1 MKKNSIFRWGVAML
15 LLFTGLSLRAYAED
29 DGGSPFRKNHDVD
42 LTVKSAT
49 LQTFTDAFTKQTGV
63 LFSYESALASMPMG
77 DVSVRESNAP
87 LERILNN
94 VFTKRGFRYKIVD
107 RTVVLTYDRTA
118 EPQRKNSV
126 TGRVCDA
133 AGSPL
138 VGATVLV
145 KDSTR
150 GTTTGADGT
159 YSVEAEPGAVL
170 LFSYIGYT
178 EREELV
184 GSRSVIDVTM
194 QEDQS
199 VLEEVVVVG
208 YGTQTRKTVTSAI
221 SKMDGKTLESMPV
234 NLVGDGMKGRIA
246 GLQVAT
252 TDATPGSAPKFL
264 IRGGSSINNSNDP
277 IVLVDGAVREMAGLN
292 PNDIESIEVLKDAA
306 SAGIYGSRAS
316 NGVILI
322 TTKKG
327 APHKGPQIV
336 FEGQWA
342 YESPATKFDLMN
354 GRDYLLTLRP
364 AIAEGYCGGADPLSI
379 LDGAESAG
387 AGNSAA
393 SRWTT
398 RYLNPGESLPKGY
411 KWIEDPVNPGKIIV
425 FQDND
430 QQSQWFD
437 DAFWQNYYIGVNG
450 GGENIRYAASAGYTD
465 DGGIGM
471 ATGFSRFTFH
481 GNTSFKVTR
490 RLTATTT
497 FDYSQIERQMLD
509 GGALNKRNSVIRG
522 LSVPATH
529 RDWYDAEAGEDL
541 AGTPAMGPNN
551 TTLPAAYYNYYYSD
565 TGETTKRSSVNINLE
580 WAIVDGLR
588 AVAQFSNHNRHSR
601 SHFFV
606 KNNPTTGTNIR
617 PTKEAFTETNRM
629 DFQTYLNWKKTFAED
644 HNIDVVAGY
653 DYMKDKNNSID
664 ARVQGAASDKI
675 PTLNVGT
682 SNITNYPTSTRTDEV
697 LISYF
702 GRVNYNFREK
712 YLLSFTM
719 RADGSTKFGKNNK
732 WGYFPSGAVSW
743 KMHNEPWLKQSR
755 WLSELKLRLS
765 YGASGN
771 QGISSYQTLD
781 RYGMEKFWHNGEWA
795 TVIGPGYEV
804 GRTGANNRYMVWGG
818 IANPD
823 LKWESTSQ
831 LDFGVDFAAFDRRLR
846 LTADVYYKKTPD
858 LLREK
863 YLPLPSSYDKIWVN
877 DGEVTNKGFEVS
889 LEGDI
894 VHTRDWS
901 FSATFI
907 YSMNRNKVV
916 SLGDAISSGLS
927 QDYLTGL
934 YYEVTGEPISM
945 FNQNAS
951 IYAVGHPMNVF
962 YGYRVDGIIQE
973 GQDPGFIDPDGLK
986 DRPGEL
992 KYVDLTGD
1000 YAITPEDRCIIGDPN
1015 PDFTASLN
1023 LSLRWK
1029 NLDLSVFLYG
1039 VYGNDVLYN
1048 NYTFSPR
1055 VKAKRW
1061 TPDNPTNDFPRLN
1074 NARQYWLSD
1083 YFLQDGSFLRIQN
1096 ITLGYNLHFN
1106 RRFLKGMRIYANIDN
1121 VHTFTKFD
1129 GYDPEVGLDGIYWGG
1144 YPKLRKYTVGI
1155 DLNF

>member
-1 MKKNSIFRWGVAML
+1 ML
-15 LLFTGLSLRAYAED
+15 NKTTGRDFVTSLA
-29 DGGSPFRKNHDVD
+29 VD
-42 LTVKSAT
+42 WELVKGLTIHSQ
-49 LQTFTDAFTKQTGV
+49 LDYRYQTSV
-63 LFSYESALASMPMG
+63 G
-77 DVSVRESNAP
+77 DVYRASN
-87 LERILNN
+87 
-94 VFTKRGFRYKIVD
+94 TS
-107 RTVVLTYDRTA
+107 
-118 EPQRKNSV
+118 Q
-126 TGRVCDA
+126 DA
-133 AGSPL
+133 NDNG
-138 VGATVLV
+138 G
-145 KDSTR
+145 
-150 GTTTGADGT
+150 
-159 YSVEAEPGAVL
+159 
-170 LFSYIGYT
+170 
-178 EREELV
+178 
-184 GSRSVIDVTM
+184 
-194 QEDQS
+194 
-199 VLEEVVVVG
+199 
-208 YGTQTRKTVTSAI
+208 
-221 SKMDGKTLESMPV
+221 
-234 NLVGDGMKGRIA
+234 IA
-246 GLQVAT
+246 Q
-252 TDATPGSAPKFL
+252 
-264 IRGGSSINNSNDP
+264 INNSFNQNLMSETYLTFSRTFNENHALT
-277 IVLVDGAVREMAGLN
+277 VMAGHSYNWDTGRGLYTTARGFVNDVLQNENMNAGN
-292 PNDIESIEVLKDAA
+292 PNLRQIYNDGYYLSKLLSFYGRINYSLKD
-306 SAGIYGSRAS
+306 
-316 NGVILI
+316 
-322 TTKKG
+322 K
-327 APHKGPQIV
+327 
-336 FEGQWA
+336 
-342 YESPATKFDLMN
+342 
-354 GRDYLLTLRP
+354 YLLT
-364 AIAEGYCGGADPLSI
+364 A
-379 LDGAESAG
+379 
-387 AGNSAA
+387 
-393 SRWTT
+393 
-398 RYLNPGESLPKGY
+398 
-411 KWIEDPVNPGKIIV
+411 
-425 FQDND
+425 
-430 QQSQWFD
+430 
-437 DAFWQNYYIGVNG
+437 
-450 GGENIRYAASAGYTD
+450 
-465 DGGIGM
+465 
-471 ATGFSRFTFH
+471 
-481 GNTSFKVTR
+481 
-490 RLTATTT
+490 
-497 FDYSQIERQMLD
+497 
-509 GGALNKRNSVIRG
+509 
-522 LSVPATH
+522 
-529 RDWYDAEAGEDL
+529 
-541 AGTPAMGPNN
+541 
-551 TTLPAAYYNYYYSD
+551 
-565 TGETTKRSSVNINLE
+565 
-580 WAIVDGLR
+580 
-588 AVAQFSNHNRHSR
+588 
-601 SHFFV
+601 
-606 KNNPTTGTNIR
+606 
-617 PTKEAFTETNRM
+617 
-629 DFQTYLNWKKTFAED
+629 
-644 HNIDVVAGY
+644 
-653 DYMKDKNNSID
+653 
-664 ARVQGAASDKI
+664 
-675 PTLNVGT
+675 
-682 SNITNYPTSTRTDEV
+682 
-697 LISYF
+697 
-702 GRVNYNFREK
+702 
-712 YLLSFTM
+712 TM

-846 LTADVYYKKTPD
+846 LTADVYYKKTTD

-863 YLPLPSSYDKIWVN
+863 YLPLSSSYDKIWVN

-927 QDYLTGL
+927 QDYLTGM
-934 YYEVTGEPISM
+934 YYEVTGEPVSM

>member
-1 MKKNSIFRWGVAML
+1 MKLYDVYPLFDVEIVSGKDCTVKDKDGNEYIDAYGGHAVISIGHSHPAYVKAVSEQVARLGFYSNSVINSLQSRLAEKIGRL
-15 LLFTGLSLRAYAED
+15 TGLEDYRLFLINSGAEANENAL
-29 DGGSPFRKNHDVD
+29 K
-42 LTVKSAT
+42 
-49 LQTFTDAFTKQTGV
+49 
-63 LFSYESALASMPMG
+63 LASFHTGRRRVIAFAKAFHGRTSAAVEATDNPRIVAPINDNGHVTFVPLGDIEAVKAEIARGDVAAVIIEGIQGVGGVVVPDDTFMQQLRQVTADNGVVMIVDEIQSGTGRSGRFFAHQWAGIKPDLITMAKGIANGFPMG
-77 DVSVRESNAP
+77 DAGNLSQINVS
-87 LERILNN
+87 
-94 VFTKRGFRYKIVD
+94 
-107 RTVVLTYDRTA
+107 
-118 EPQRKNSV
+118 
-126 TGRVCDA
+126 
-133 AGSPL
+133 
-138 VGATVLV
+138 
-145 KDSTR
+145 
-150 GTTTGADGT
+150 
-159 YSVEAEPGAVL
+159 
-170 LFSYIGYT
+170 
-178 EREELV
+178 
-184 GSRSVIDVTM
+184 
-194 QEDQS
+194 
-199 VLEEVVVVG
+199 
-208 YGTQTRKTVTSAI
+208 
-221 SKMDGKTLESMPV
+221 
-234 NLVGDGMKGRIA
+234 
-246 GLQVAT
+246 
-252 TDATPGSAPKFL
+252 
-264 IRGGSSINNSNDP
+264 
-277 IVLVDGAVREMAGLN
+277 
-292 PNDIESIEVLKDAA
+292 DIESIEILKDASA
-306 SAGIYGSRAS
+306 SAIYGSRGA
-316 NGVILI
+316 NGVILV
-322 TTKKG
+322 TTKSAAKG
-327 APHKGPQIV
+327 QTNISVKHQTVISQLSDPLDIWYDPMLMAQVTNEEQVNAGLNPIYIGQTIGGIYYPSLLEIQNGEWANTDWRDLCLRTPVLNSTTAAISSANDRASINLNVNYHNNQGLYKKDSYERINANLGVTYNLYKNLKLTSYNV
-336 FEGQWA
+336 FSITNRNISNGLEYGRNPLWPVYDKEGNYYLAGAQDFGH
-342 YESPATKFDLMN
+342 PLVILDNVLNKTT
-354 GRDYLLTLRP
+354 GRDFVTSLAVDWELVKGLTIHSQLDYRYQTSVGDVYRASNTSQDANDNDGIAQINNSFNQNLMSETYLTFSRTFNENHALTVMAGHSYNWDTGRGLYTTARGFVNDVLQNENMNAGNPNLRQIYNDGYYLSKLLSFYGRINYSLKDKYLLT
-364 AIAEGYCGGADPLSI
+364 A
-379 LDGAESAG
+379 
-387 AGNSAA
+387 
-393 SRWTT
+393 
-398 RYLNPGESLPKGY
+398 
-411 KWIEDPVNPGKIIV
+411 
-425 FQDND
+425 
-430 QQSQWFD
+430 
-437 DAFWQNYYIGVNG
+437 
-450 GGENIRYAASAGYTD
+450 
-465 DGGIGM
+465 
-471 ATGFSRFTFH
+471 
-481 GNTSFKVTR
+481 
-490 RLTATTT
+490 
-497 FDYSQIERQMLD
+497 
-509 GGALNKRNSVIRG
+509 
-522 LSVPATH
+522 
-529 RDWYDAEAGEDL
+529 
-541 AGTPAMGPNN
+541 
-551 TTLPAAYYNYYYSD
+551 
-565 TGETTKRSSVNINLE
+565 
-580 WAIVDGLR
+580 
-588 AVAQFSNHNRHSR
+588 
-601 SHFFV
+601 
-606 KNNPTTGTNIR
+606 
-617 PTKEAFTETNRM
+617 
-629 DFQTYLNWKKTFAED
+629 
-644 HNIDVVAGY
+644 
-653 DYMKDKNNSID
+653 
-664 ARVQGAASDKI
+664 
-675 PTLNVGT
+675 
-682 SNITNYPTSTRTDEV
+682 
-697 LISYF
+697 
-702 GRVNYNFREK
+702 
-712 YLLSFTM
+712 TM

-846 LTADVYYKKTPD
+846 LTADVYYKKTTD

-863 YLPLPSSYDKIWVN
+863 YLPLSSSYDKIWVN

-927 QDYLTGL
+927 QDYLTGM

-1083 YFLQDGSFLRIQN
+1083 YFLPAVSFLRIQN

-1155 DLNF
+1155 ALNF